1 MSLRKY
7 YKVID
12 NREDL
17 EIPNPKR
24 FKLES
29 CSTGSAAEKDTDDG
43 GATSSEGA
51 SAVENLPL
59 ASRPSRQAS
68 KFSTDWLIGR
78 EHWLKYLPGQGMICA
93 LCQKHN
99 KNPFSHGS
107 WTKTPCTRLRL
118 QSITAHEVSVS
129 HKESLKLEC
138 ENLTTLQSAMNPAVP
153 AKGIEGAFTCLYFL
167 AKQRIAHTTK
177 FEPLLDLLLLGV
189 FGLNVKSKIQVA
201 KNALYTSDKAIQEM
215 VLVISEVIETRILN
229 EIRASN
235 HFSLMLAE
243 TTDCT
248 VTEQLALHGRCID
261 PSSGELKSY
270 YLKAIDVLQPEIDS
284 LVSGSQSVDSCIS
297 VCARTITSRVCEYVA
312 SANLDMAKMRGI
324 ATDGASTMM
333 GRHSGVVARL
343 KTITPSAIGV
353 HCAAHRLNLASSQ
366 AGDTVSYVKR
376 FGNILRQLYNFFDNS
391 TVRTAGLEAIQT
403 LISESGKLL
412 APCATRWLST
422 ERSVNRLR
430 NCYISV
436 VLGLQ
441 REGKERSDAKA
452 LGLNKLVTEYRFVCT
467 MLLLCDALPHVTHL
481 SKCFQGADCD
491 YSIIPRMVS
500 STVHGIKLLKTVDGV
515 NMQGLEAVLEQIR
528 NLGIDLSKPSHLG
541 DEYFKASIK
550 EPYLDSLISNI
561 ECRFDNKTV
570 LASFDIYNP
579 SKLPQLS
586 DTSCAEDV
594 QLFSEYG
601 NDDVERLA
609 TQFQDVVAEPIAC
622 TEE

>member
-1 MSLRKY
+1 M
-7 YKVID
+7 
-12 NREDL
+12 
-17 EIPNPKR
+17 
-24 FKLES
+24 
-29 CSTGSAAEKDTDDG
+29 
-43 GATSSEGA
+43 
-51 SAVENLPL
+51 
-59 ASRPSRQAS
+59 
-68 KFSTDWLIGR
+68 
-78 EHWLKYLPGQGMICA
+78 
-93 LCQKHN
+93 
-99 KNPFSHGS
+99 
-107 WTKTPCTRLRL
+107 
-118 QSITAHEVSVS
+118 
-129 HKESLKLEC
+129 
-138 ENLTTLQSAMNPAVP
+138 
-153 AKGIEGAFTCLYFL
+153 
-167 AKQRIAHTTK
+167 
-177 FEPLLDLLLLGV
+177 
-189 FGLNVKSKIQVA
+189 
-201 KNALYTSDKAIQEM
+201 
-215 VLVISEVIETRILN
+215 
-229 EIRASN
+229 
-235 HFSLMLAE
+235 
-243 TTDCT
+243 
-248 VTEQLALHGRCID
+248 
-261 PSSGELKSY
+261 
-270 YLKAIDVLQPEIDS
+270 
-284 LVSGSQSVDSCIS
+284 DSCIS

-312 SANLDMAKMRGI
+312 SANLDVAKMRGI

-353 HCAAHRLNLASSQ
+353 HCAAHRLNLTSSQ

-376 FGNILRQLYNFFDNS
+376 FGSILRQLYDFFDNS
-391 TVRTAGLEAIQT
+391 TVRTAGLEAILT

-430 NCYISV
+430 KCNISV

-441 REGKERSDAKA
+441 LEGEERSDAKA

-491 YSIIPRMVS
+491 YSIIPKMVS
-500 STVHGIKLLKTVDGV
+500 STVHGSKLLKTVDGV
-515 NMQGLEAVLEQIR
+515 NMRGLEAFLEQIR
-528 NLGIDLSKPSHLG
+528 KSGIDLSKPSHLG

-561 ECRFDNKTV
+561 ERRFDNKTV

-586 DTSCAEDV
+586 DISCAEDV

-622 TEE
+622 IEEWRCFKQFMKENWVGMKQKDVISKLCCDSSWAVIFPNISTLAKICRVIPVQTADVERTFSQLKLIKTRVRN

>member
-1 MSLRKY
+1 M
-7 YKVID
+7 
-12 NREDL
+12 
-17 EIPNPKR
+17 
-24 FKLES
+24 
-29 CSTGSAAEKDTDDG
+29 
-43 GATSSEGA
+43 
-51 SAVENLPL
+51 
-59 ASRPSRQAS
+59 
-68 KFSTDWLIGR
+68 
-78 EHWLKYLPGQGMICA
+78 
-93 LCQKHN
+93 
-99 KNPFSHGS
+99 
-107 WTKTPCTRLRL
+107 
-118 QSITAHEVSVS
+118 
-129 HKESLKLEC
+129 
-138 ENLTTLQSAMNPAVP
+138 
-153 AKGIEGAFTCLYFL
+153 
-167 AKQRIAHTTK
+167 
-177 FEPLLDLLLLGV
+177 
-189 FGLNVKSKIQVA
+189 
-201 KNALYTSDKAIQEM
+201 
-215 VLVISEVIETRILN
+215 
-229 EIRASN
+229 
-235 HFSLMLAE
+235 
-243 TTDCT
+243 
-248 VTEQLALHGRCID
+248 
-261 PSSGELKSY
+261 
-270 YLKAIDVLQPEIDS
+270 
-284 LVSGSQSVDSCIS
+284 DSCIS

-312 SANLDMAKMRGI
+312 SANLGMSKMRGI
-324 ATDGASTMM
+324 ATDGASTMR

-376 FGNILRQLYNFFDNS
+376 FGNILRQLYDFFDNS

-403 LISESGKLL
+403 LISESGKPL

-430 NCYISV
+430 KCYISV

-441 REGKERSDAKA
+441 REGEERSDAKA

-515 NMQGLEAVLEQIR
+515 NMQGLEAFLEQIR

-550 EPYLDSLISNI
+550 KPYLDSLISNI
-561 ECRFDNKTV
+561 ERRFDNKRV

-622 TEE
+622 IEEWSSFKQFMKENWIGMKQKRCHIKTLL